1 MLVKLKYLKV
11 VKNINND
18 VYEWESLRQS
28 IKTEGYDVKKYGMIH
43 VKKFCNNNY
52 LIIDGNHRV
61 FLLKEIYDDEHEI
74 EVKLTSYLNL
84 FIKNKTWE
92 NFSNIT
98 FFIFFTFWS
107 IWYFYTLINFIINC
121 YINKLFIKK

>member
-52 LIIDGNHRV
+52 LIILPIFV
-61 FLLKEIYDDEHEI
+61 VMSVVIIICTIIYFL
-74 EVKLTSYLNL
+74 S
-84 FIKNKTWE
+84 
-92 NFSNIT
+92 
-98 FFIFFTFWS
+98 
-107 IWYFYTLINFIINC
+107 FY
-121 YINKLFIKK
+121 